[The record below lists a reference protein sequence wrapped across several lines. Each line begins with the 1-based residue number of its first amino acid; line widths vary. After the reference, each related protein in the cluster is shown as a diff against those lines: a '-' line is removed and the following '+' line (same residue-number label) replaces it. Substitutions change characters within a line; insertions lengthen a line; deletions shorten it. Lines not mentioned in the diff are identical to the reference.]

1 MKNYALLLLPLSG
14 YRVEFRQHLFEVTIH
29 HYIRSDEIEIL
40 YDWTINQCLNQILVR
55 RYNGG
60 VENHYQNDLYRCF
73 YDNAGIYLERYFESL
88 LSSHEFR
95 FVRNERIKTLVAG
108 DTLIIARGIPE
119 HVRL

>member
-1 MKNYALLLLPLSG
+1 MRNYTLLLLPLSG
-14 YRVEFRQHLFEVTIH
+14 YRAEFRQHLFELTIQH
-29 HYIRSDEIEIL
+29 FIRSDEVEIL
-40 YDWTINQCLNQILVR
+40 YDWTINQCMNQILVR

-60 VENHYQNDLYRCF
+60 VENHYQHDLYRCF
-73 YDNAGIYLERYFESL
+73 YDNAGIYLERYLESL
-88 LSSHEFR
+88 LSAHDFR